1 MASQIKAF
9 LRLELCNL
17 YGVNV
22 FRFSRDNKAKGRT
35 AVLVAAWSVLLLVLA
50 VYVGGLSYGL
60 IWLGMEEM
68 VPAYLL
74 VLSSLLPFVLN
85 VFTTGSVLFRQ
96 EGYDMVCSLPV
107 AKGAVVL
114 SRFARM
120 YVEHL
125 LLTMAVLLPGLTVYL
140 WNVRPGFACCLLT
153 FLAIWFVPLL
163 PMAAAALLG
172 TLIAGVAS
180 RMRHKSLV
188 ISGLTILTVLGVFYG
203 SSRIADLEDT
213 INPEMLKEFSEV
225 VFRLLGRL
233 YPPSIWFGRAVV
245 TGDIGAG
252 LFYIG
257 SSLLALGV
265 VIALVTVCFHSI
277 HQRLYSSLAKHNYQ
291 MGKLQESPV
300 LAALCKREFRRYF
313 SSSVYVSNTIVG
325 PVMGCI
331 LSGGLLAAGVE
342 VLEGA
347 VPAMASFD
355 IQELIPFVLAI
366 TFGIMPTTAV
376 SISMEGKNWWLIKSL
391 PISFRMVL
399 DAKILMNLL
408 LAVPFYLV
416 AEILAVM
423 ALQPSA
429 SELFWLLLVPLVVL
443 LFSSVFGMTVNLC
456 FPVLDWEN
464 EISVVKQSAASL
476 LGGLG
481 GFVLAIVC
489 VAAVALTP
497 AAYTNW
503 VKAALCGLLLL
514 LTGWLYRKNYRS
526 PLP

>member
-1 MASQIKAF
+1 M
-9 LRLELCNL
+9 
-17 YGVNV
+17 
-22 FRFSRDNKAKGRT
+22 
-35 AVLVAAWSVLLLVLA
+35 
-50 VYVGGLSYGL
+50 
-60 IWLGMEEM
+60 
-68 VPAYLL
+68 
-74 VLSSLLPFVLN
+74 
-85 VFTTGSVLFRQ
+85 
-96 EGYDMVCSLPV
+96 
-107 AKGAVVL
+107 
-114 SRFARM
+114 
-120 YVEHL
+120 
-125 LLTMAVLLPGLTVYL
+125 
-140 WNVRPGFACCLLT
+140 
-153 FLAIWFVPLL
+153 
-163 PMAAAALLG
+163 
-172 TLIAGVAS
+172 
-180 RMRHKSLV
+180 
-188 ISGLTILTVLGVFYG
+188 
-203 SSRIADLEDT
+203 
-213 INPEMLKEFSEV
+213 
-225 VFRLLGRL
+225 
-233 YPPSIWFGRAVV
+233 
-245 TGDIGAG
+245 
-252 LFYIG
+252 
-257 SSLLALGV
+257 
-265 VIALVTVCFHSI
+265 
-277 HQRLYSSLAKHNYQ
+277 
-291 MGKLQESPV
+291 
-300 LAALCKREFRRYF
+300 
-313 SSSVYVSNTIVG
+313 
-325 PVMGCI
+325 
-331 LSGGLLAAGVE
+331 
-342 VLEGA
+342 LEGA